1 MNKESNKSIKRKS
14 KYDLWDKR
22 SGIAAKHNDRD
33 VVSGLYYNEYEDKW
47 VSRVSRKVMKMDSD
61 VKMYDFNVFS
71 LEKIKEMFGVEKVE
85 RIGMFLSLI
94 YERSFIEGYDEVEWL
109 GVYFSSDDL
118 KRIIG
123 NDCNVV
129 INKLVNRGVVD
140 FNRKNS
146 KHRVYRSLRYFKL
159 GEVFLN
165 GLSDDFKKV
174 KLKDERFERSL
185 KEYFKRSYD
194 KREGVL
200 KKIEVTLDKCDL
212 VVDDLDLMI
221 NEVYRK
227 RLDKDEVSSDSEYIN
242 DDVKVEIL
250 NKLIDLDTFETE
262 YKRDLRS
269 LYNGYMSIIQ
279 KPVIEEKRC
288 LYRIN
293 RDEYG
298 GRLYHLFSNIPRDF
312 RKKIKIDGKEV
323 VEIDIKAS
331 QPSFLCLLFEKG
343 SRLKI
348 TKGVFEKYNNEQY
361 IRIAKE
367 YGMDIYKYMAII
379 LKGKK
384 FENDAR
390 VRANMKLIF
399 FQLVF
404 GKPRSLLGKYRKKD
418 VCDKLFG
425 PEFYKFLSEL
435 ASLDLEVGLSHK
447 HKNLSFLLQKT
458 ECTFLNKLME
468 EMGDIPFLPIH
479 DSLMVRTTDA
489 KKVKKLFKKAIT
501 DNKLEGIISFS

>member
-1 MNKESNKSIKRKS
+1 MNKVSNKSVLRKS
-14 KYDLWDKR
+14 KYNVYDKR
-22 SGIAAKHNDRD
+22 SGIAVKHNDRD
-33 VVSGLYYNEYEDKW
+33 IDSGLYYNEYEDKW
-47 VSRVSRKVMKMDSD
+47 VSRVSRKVMKRGSD
-61 VKMYDFNVFS
+61 VKMYDFKVFS
-71 LEKIKEMFGVEKVE
+71 LEEIKKVYGKEKVE

-94 YERSFIEGYDEVEWL
+94 YERSFIEGYDEVDWL

-123 NDCNVV
+123 SDYSM
-129 INKLVNRGVVD
+129 IIKKLVNKGVLD
-140 FNRKNS
+140 YNS
-146 KHRVYRSLRYFKL
+146 RYSKYRVYRNLKYFKL
-159 GEVFLN
+159 GEIFLN
-165 GLSDDFKKV
+165 GLSDDFKMV
-174 KLKDERFERSL
+174 EIKDERFENSL
-185 KEYFKRSYD
+185 REYFKRSF
-194 KREGVL
+194 EGRL
-200 KKIEVTLDKCDL
+200 GIMKKIEVTLDKCDL

-227 RLDKDEVSSDSEYIN
+227 RLDKDEVSSESEYIN
-242 DDVKVEIL
+242 DDLKVEIL
-250 NKLIDLDTFETE
+250 NKLIDLDTFEKE
-262 YKRDLRS
+262 YKRDLKS
-269 LYNGYMSIIQ
+269 LYNGYMCIIQ

-312 RKKIKIDGKEV
+312 RTKIKIGGKEV

-343 SRLKI
+343 SRLKF
-348 TKGVFEKYNNEQY
+348 TKGIFEKYNNEQY
-361 IRIAKE
+361 IKIAKE
-367 YGMDIYKYMAII
+367 YGMDIYKYMAIK

-384 FENDAR
+384 FENDVR

-404 GKPRSLLGKYRKKD
+404 GKPRSWLGKYRKKD

-447 HKNLSFLLQKT
+447 HKNLSYLLQKT

-489 KKVKKLFKKAIT
+489 KKVKKLFQKVII

>member
-1 MNKESNKSIKRKS
+1 MKSVYKKNRKGG

-22 SGIAAKHNDRD
+22 SGIEVKHNDRD
-33 VVSGLYYNEYEDKW
+33 VDSGLYYNEYLDRWGKYI
-47 VSRVSRKVMKMDSD
+47 SKKVMKKKSD
-61 VKMYDFNVFS
+61 VKMYDFKVFS
-71 LEKIKEMFGVEKVE
+71 LEEIKKIYGKEKVE
-85 RIGMFLSLI
+85 RIGVFLSLI
-94 YERSFIEGYDEVEWL
+94 YERSFIEGYDEVDWL

-118 KRIIG
+118 KRLIG
-123 NDCNVV
+123 SDCNM
-129 INKLVNRGVVD
+129 IIKKLVNKGVLD
-140 FNRKNS
+140 YNS
-146 KHRVYRSLRYFKL
+146 RYSKYRVYRNLKYFKL

-174 KLKDERFERSL
+174 EIMDERFEKSL
-185 KEYFKRSYD
+185 KEYFKRSFEGR
-194 KREGVL
+194 KGVL

-212 VVDDLDLMI
+212 VVENLDLMI
-221 NEVYRK
+221 DEVFRK
-227 RLDKDEVSSDSEYIN
+227 RLDKDVAIAESEYIGN
-242 DDVKVEIL
+242 EVKDEIL
-250 NKLIDLDTFETE
+250 NKLTDLDTFEKE

-269 LYNGYMSIIQ
+269 LYNAYMSIMQ
-279 KPVIEEKRC
+279 KSIIEEKRC

-293 RDEYG
+293 RDDYG

-312 RKKIKIDGKEV
+312 RKKIKIGGKEI

-348 TKGVFEKYNNEQY
+348 TKGIFEKYNNEKY
-361 IRIAKE
+361 IKIAKE
-367 YGMDIYKYMAII
+367 YGMDIYKYMAIM
-379 LKGKK
+379 LRGKR
-384 FENDAR
+384 FENDATVR
-390 VRANMKLIF
+390 VNMKQIF

-404 GKPRSLLGKYRKKD
+404 GKPRTRLGLYKKKD

-458 ECTFLNKLME
+458 ECAFLNKLME
-468 EMGDIPFLPIH
+468 EIGDIPFLPIH

-489 KKVKKLFKKAIT
+489 KKVKKLFKKAIV
-501 DNKLEGIISFS
+501 DNKLEGILSFS

>member
-1 MNKESNKSIKRKS
+1 MKSVYKKNRKGG

-22 SGIAAKHNDRD
+22 SGIEVKHNDRD
-33 VVSGLYYNEYEDKW
+33 VDSGLYYNEYLEKW
-47 VSRVSRKVMKMDSD
+47 GKYISKKVMKKKSD
-61 VKMYDFNVFS
+61 VKMYDFKVFS
-71 LEKIKEMFGVEKVE
+71 LEEIRKIYGKEKVE
-85 RIGMFLSLI
+85 RIGVFLSLI
-94 YERSFIEGYDEVEWL
+94 YERSFIEGYDEVDWL

-123 NDCNVV
+123 NDCNMV
-129 INKLVNRGVVD
+129 IKKLVNRGVLD
-140 FNRKNS
+140 YNS
-146 KHRVYRSLRYFKL
+146 RYSKYRVYRNLKYFKL

-174 KLKDERFERSL
+174 EIMDERFEKSL
-185 KEYFKRSYD
+185 KEYFKRSFEGR
-194 KREGVL
+194 KGVL

-212 VVDDLDLMI
+212 VVEDLDLMI
-221 NEVYRK
+221 DEVYRK
-227 RLDKDEVSSDSEYIN
+227 RLEKDVVSSESEYIG
-242 DDVKVEIL
+242 DELKVEIL
-250 NKLIDLDTFETE
+250 NKLIDLDTFEKV
-262 YKRDLRS
+262 YKRDLRN
-269 LYNGYMSIIQ
+269 LYNAYMSIMQ
-279 KPVIEEKRC
+279 KSIIEEKRC

-293 RDEYG
+293 RDDYG

-312 RKKIKIDGKEV
+312 RRKIKIGGKEV

-343 SRLKI
+343 SRLKF
-348 TKGVFEKYNNEQY
+348 TKGIFEKYNNEQY
-361 IRIAKE
+361 IKIAKE
-367 YGMDIYKYMAII
+367 YGMDIYKYMAIK
-379 LKGKK
+379 LKGKR
-384 FENDAR
+384 FENHATVR
-390 VRANMKLIF
+390 VNMKQIF

-404 GKPRSLLGKYRKKD
+404 GKPRTRLGMYKKKE
-418 VCDKLFG
+418 VCNKLFG

-489 KKVKKLFKKAIT
+489 KKVKKLFKKAII

>member
-22 SGIAAKHNDRD
+22 SGIDVKHNDRD
-33 VVSGLYYNEYEDKW
+33 IDSGLYYNEYENKW
-47 VSRVSRKVMKMDSD
+47 VSRVSRKVMKRGSD
-61 VKMYDFNVFS
+61 IKMYDFKAFS
-71 LEKIKEMFGVEKVE
+71 VEEIKKIYGKEKVE

-94 YERSFIEGYDEVEWL
+94 YERSFIEGYDEVDWL

-118 KRIIG
+118 KRLIGSDYNVIIK
-123 NDCNVV
+123 
-129 INKLVNRGVVD
+129 KLVNKGVLD
-140 FNRKNS
+140 YNS
-146 KHRVYRSLRYFKL
+146 RYSKYRVYRNLKYFKL

-174 KLKDERFERSL
+174 EIKDERFEKSL
-185 KEYFKRSYD
+185 KEYFKRSFE
-194 KREGVL
+194 KRKGVL

-212 VVDDLDLMI
+212 VVEDLDSMI
-221 NEVYRK
+221 DEVYRK
-227 RLDKDEVSSDSEYIN
+227 RLEKDVVSSESEFIG
-242 DDVKVEIL
+242 DELKVEIL
-250 NKLIDLDTFETE
+250 NKLIDLDTFEKV

-269 LYNGYMSIIQ
+269 LYNAYMSIIQ
-279 KPVIEEKRC
+279 KSIIEEKRC

-293 RDEYG
+293 RDDYG
-298 GRLYHLFSNIPRDF
+298 GRLYHMFSNIPKDF
-312 RKKIKIDGKEV
+312 RSKIKIGGKDV

-343 SRLKI
+343 SRLKF
-348 TKGVFEKYNNEQY
+348 TKGIFEKYNNEQY
-361 IRIAKE
+361 IKIAKE
-367 YGMDIYKYMAII
+367 YGMDIYKYMAIK

-384 FENDAR
+384 FENDAIVR
-390 VRANMKLIF
+390 VNMKQIF

-404 GKPRSLLGKYRKKD
+404 GKPRTRLGMYKKKEI
-418 VCDKLFG
+418 CDKLFG

-447 HKNLSFLLQKT
+447 HKNLSYLLQKT

-479 DSLMVRTTDA
+479 DSLMVRITDA
-489 KKVKKLFKKAIT
+489 KKVKKLFQKVII
-501 DNKLEGIISFS
+501 DNKMDGILSFS

>member
-1 MNKESNKSIKRKS
+1 MNKVSNKSVLRKS
-14 KYDLWDKR
+14 KYNVYDKR
-22 SGIAAKHNDRD
+22 SGIAVKHNDRD
-33 VVSGLYYNEYEDKW
+33 IDSGLYYNEYEDKW
-47 VSRVSRKVMKMDSD
+47 VSRVSRKVMKKGSD
-61 VKMYDFNVFS
+61 VKMYDFKVFS
-71 LEKIKEMFGVEKVE
+71 LEEIKKVYGVEKVE

-94 YERSFIEGYDEVEWL
+94 YERSFIEGYDEVDWL

-123 NDCNVV
+123 KDFIKI
-129 INKLVNRGVVD
+129 INKLVNRGVLD
-140 FNRKNS
+140 YNS
-146 KHRVYRSLRYFKL
+146 RYSKYRVYRNLKYFKL
-159 GEVFLN
+159 GEIFLN
-165 GLSDDFKKV
+165 GLSDDFKMV
-174 KLKDERFERSL
+174 EIKDERFENSL
-185 KEYFKRSYD
+185 REYFKRSF
-194 KREGVL
+194 EGRKGIM

-212 VVDDLDLMI
+212 VVDNLDLMI

-227 RLDKDEVSSDSEYIN
+227 RLDKDEVSSESEYIG
-242 DDVKVEIL
+242 DELKVEIL
-250 NKLIDLDTFETE
+250 NKLIDLDTFEKE
-262 YKRDLRS
+262 YKRDLKS
-269 LYNGYMSIIQ
+269 LYNGYMCIIQ

-312 RKKIKIDGKEV
+312 RTKIKIGGKEV

-343 SRLKI
+343 SRLKF
-348 TKGVFEKYNNEQY
+348 TKGIFEKYNNEQY
-361 IRIAKE
+361 IKIAKE
-367 YGMDIYKYMAII
+367 YGMDIYKYMAIK

-384 FENDAR
+384 FENDVR

-404 GKPRSLLGKYRKKD
+404 GKPRSWLGKYRKKD

-425 PEFYKFLSEL
+425 PEFYKFLSAL

-489 KKVKKLFKKAIT
+489 KKVKKLFQKVII
-501 DNKLEGIISFS
+501 DNKLEGILTFS

>member
-1 MNKESNKSIKRKS
+1 
-14 KYDLWDKR
+14 
-22 SGIAAKHNDRD
+22 
-33 VVSGLYYNEYEDKW
+33 
-47 VSRVSRKVMKMDSD
+47 MKKKSD
-61 VKMYDFNVFS
+61 VKMYDFKVFS
-71 LEKIKEMFGVEKVE
+71 LEEIRKIYGKEKVE

-94 YERSFIEGYDEVEWL
+94 YERSFIEGYDEVDWL

-118 KRIIG
+118 KRLIG
-123 NDCNVV
+123 SDCNM
-129 INKLVNRGVVD
+129 IIKKLVIKGVLD
-140 FNRKNS
+140 YNS
-146 KHRVYRSLRYFKL
+146 RYSKYRVYRNLKYFKL
-159 GEVFLN
+159 GELFLN
-165 GLSDDFKKV
+165 GMSDDFKKV
-174 KLKDERFERSL
+174 EIMDERFEKSL
-185 KEYFKRSYD
+185 KEYFKRSFD
-194 KREGVL
+194 KRKGVL

-212 VVDDLDLMI
+212 VIEDLDLMI
-221 NEVYRK
+221 DEVYRK
-227 RLDKDEVSSDSEYIN
+227 RLDKDVASAESEYIN
-242 DDVKVEIL
+242 DDVKDEIL
-250 NKLIDLDTFETE
+250 SKLTDLDTFEKE

-269 LYNGYMSIIQ
+269 LYNGYMCIIQ
-279 KPVIEEKRC
+279 KSVIEEKRC

-293 RDEYG
+293 RDDYG

-312 RKKIKIDGKEV
+312 RRKIKIGGKEV

-343 SRLKI
+343 SRLKF
-348 TKGVFEKYNNEQY
+348 TKGIFEKYNNEQY
-361 IRIAKE
+361 IKIAKE
-367 YGMDIYKYMAII
+367 YGMDIYKYMAIK

-384 FENDAR
+384 FENDPIVR
-390 VRANMKLIF
+390 VNMKQIF

-404 GKPRSLLGKYRKKD
+404 GKPRTRLGMYKKKE

-425 PEFYKFLSEL
+425 PEFYKFLSAL

-479 DSLMVRTTDA
+479 DSLMVRATDA
-489 KKVKKLFKKAIT
+489 KKVKKLFQKAII

>member
-1 MNKESNKSIKRKS
+1 MKSVYKKNRKGG

-22 SGIAAKHNDRD
+22 SGIEVKHNDRD
-33 VVSGLYYNEYEDKW
+33 VDSGLYYNEYLEKW
-47 VSRVSRKVMKMDSD
+47 GKYISKKVMKKKSD
-61 VKMYDFNVFS
+61 VKMYDFKVFS
-71 LEKIKEMFGVEKVE
+71 LEEIKKIYGKEKVE
-85 RIGMFLSLI
+85 RIGVFLSLI
-94 YERSFIEGYDEVEWL
+94 YERSFIEGYDEVDWL

-118 KRIIG
+118 KRLIG
-123 NDCNVV
+123 SDCNM
-129 INKLVNRGVVD
+129 IIKKLVNKGVLD
-140 FNRKNS
+140 YNS
-146 KHRVYRSLRYFKL
+146 RYSKYRVYRNLKYFKL

-174 KLKDERFERSL
+174 EIMDERFEKSL
-185 KEYFKRSYD
+185 KEYFKRSFEGR
-194 KREGVL
+194 KGVL

-212 VVDDLDLMI
+212 VVEDLDLMI
-221 NEVYRK
+221 DEVFRK
-227 RLDKDEVSSDSEYIN
+227 RLDKDVVTSESEYIGEE
-242 DDVKVEIL
+242 VKIEIL
-250 NKLIDLDTFETE
+250 NKLTDLDTFEKD

-269 LYNGYMSIIQ
+269 LYNAYMSIMQ
-279 KPVIEEKRC
+279 KSIIEEKRC

-293 RDEYG
+293 RDDYG

-312 RKKIKIDGKEV
+312 RKKIKIGGKEV

-348 TKGVFEKYNNEQY
+348 TKGIFEKYNNEQY
-361 IRIAKE
+361 IKIAKE
-367 YGMDIYKYMAII
+367 YGMDIYKYMAIM

-384 FENDAR
+384 FENDER

-404 GKPRSLLGKYRKKD
+404 GKPRSWLGMYRKKD

-425 PEFYKFLSEL
+425 PEFYNFLSEL
-435 ASLDLEVGLSHK
+435 ASLDLEKGLSHK
-447 HKNLSFLLQKT
+447 HKNLSYLLQKT

-489 KKVKKLFKKAIT
+489 NKVKKLFKKAII
-501 DNKLEGIISFS
+501 DSKLEGIISFS

>member
-1 MNKESNKSIKRKS
+1 MKSVYKKNRKGG

-22 SGIAAKHNDRD
+22 SGIDVKHNDRD
-33 VVSGLYYNEYEDKW
+33 VDSGLYYNEYLDRWGKYI
-47 VSRVSRKVMKMDSD
+47 SKKVMKKKSD
-61 VKMYDFNVFS
+61 VKMYDFKVFS
-71 LEKIKEMFGVEKVE
+71 LEEIRKIYGKEKVE

-94 YERSFIEGYDEVEWL
+94 YERSFIEGYDEVDWL

-118 KRIIG
+118 KRLIG
-123 NDCNVV
+123 SDCNM
-129 INKLVNRGVVD
+129 IIKKLVIKGVLD
-140 FNRKNS
+140 YNS
-146 KHRVYRSLRYFKL
+146 RYSKYRVYRNLKYFKL
-159 GEVFLN
+159 GELFLN
-165 GLSDDFKKV
+165 GMSDDFKKV
-174 KLKDERFERSL
+174 EIMDERFEKSL
-185 KEYFKRSYD
+185 KEYFKRSFD
-194 KREGVL
+194 KRKGVL

-212 VVDDLDLMI
+212 VIEDLDLMI
-221 NEVYRK
+221 DEVYRK
-227 RLDKDEVSSDSEYIN
+227 RLDKDVASAESEYIN
-242 DDVKVEIL
+242 DDVKDEIL
-250 NKLIDLDTFETE
+250 SKLTDLDTFEKE

-269 LYNGYMSIIQ
+269 LYNGYMCIIQ
-279 KPVIEEKRC
+279 KSVIEEKRC

-293 RDEYG
+293 RDDYG

-312 RKKIKIDGKEV
+312 RRKIKIGGKEV

-343 SRLKI
+343 SRLKF
-348 TKGVFEKYNNEQY
+348 TKGIFEKYNNEQY
-361 IRIAKE
+361 IKIAKE
-367 YGMDIYKYMAII
+367 YGMDIYKYMAIK

-384 FENDAR
+384 FENDPIVR
-390 VRANMKLIF
+390 VNMKQIF

-404 GKPRSLLGKYRKKD
+404 GKPRTRLGMYKKKE

-425 PEFYKFLSEL
+425 PEFYKFLSAL

-479 DSLMVRTTDA
+479 DSLMVRATDA
-489 KKVKKLFKKAIT
+489 KKVKKLFQKAII

>member
-1 MNKESNKSIKRKS
+1 MKSVYKKNRKGG

-22 SGIAAKHNDRD
+22 SGIEVKHNDRD
-33 VVSGLYYNEYEDKW
+33 VDSGLYYNEYLEKW
-47 VSRVSRKVMKMDSD
+47 GKYISKKVMKKKSD
-61 VKMYDFNVFS
+61 VKMYNFNVFS
-71 LEKIKEMFGVEKVE
+71 LEEIRKIYGKEKVE
-85 RIGMFLSLI
+85 RIGVFLSLI
-94 YERSFIEGYDEVEWL
+94 YERSFIEGYDEVDWL

-123 NDCNVV
+123 NDCNMV
-129 INKLVNRGVVD
+129 IKKLVNRGVLD
-140 FNRKNS
+140 YNS
-146 KHRVYRSLRYFKL
+146 RYSKYRVYRNLKYFKL

-165 GLSDDFKKV
+165 GLSDDLKKV
-174 KLKDERFERSL
+174 EIMDERFEKSL
-185 KEYFKRSYD
+185 KEYFKRSFEGR
-194 KREGVL
+194 KGVL

-212 VVDDLDLMI
+212 VIEDLDLMVD
-221 NEVYRK
+221 EVYRK
-227 RLDKDEVSSDSEYIN
+227 RLEKDVVSSESEYIG
-242 DDVKVEIL
+242 DELKVEIL
-250 NKLIDLDTFETE
+250 NKLIDLDTFEKV

-269 LYNGYMSIIQ
+269 LYNAYMSIMQ
-279 KPVIEEKRC
+279 KSIIEEKRC

-293 RDEYG
+293 RDDYG

-312 RKKIKIDGKEV
+312 RKKIKIGGKDV

-348 TKGVFEKYNNEQY
+348 TKGIFEKYNNEKY
-361 IRIAKE
+361 IKIAKE
-367 YGMDIYKYMAII
+367 YGMDIYKYMAIM

-384 FENDAR
+384 FENDATVR
-390 VRANMKLIF
+390 VNMKQIF

-404 GKPRSLLGKYRKKD
+404 GKPRTRLGMYRKKD

-435 ASLDLEVGLSHK
+435 ASMDLEVGLSHK
-447 HKNLSFLLQKT
+447 HKNLSYLLQKT

-489 KKVKKLFKKAIT
+489 KKVKKLFKKAII
-501 DNKLEGIISFS
+501 DNKLEGILSFS

>member
-1 MNKESNKSIKRKS
+1 MKSVYKKNRKGG

-22 SGIAAKHNDRD
+22 SGIDVKHNDRD
-33 VVSGLYYNEYEDKW
+33 VDSGLYYNEYLDRWGKYI
-47 VSRVSRKVMKMDSD
+47 SKKVMKKKSD
-61 VKMYDFNVFS
+61 VKMYDFKVFS
-71 LEKIKEMFGVEKVE
+71 LEEIRKIYGKEKVE

-94 YERSFIEGYDEVEWL
+94 YERSFIEGYDEVDWL

-118 KRIIG
+118 KRLIG
-123 NDCNVV
+123 SDCNM
-129 INKLVNRGVVD
+129 IIKKLVIKGVLD
-140 FNRKNS
+140 YNS
-146 KHRVYRSLRYFKL
+146 RYSKYRVYRNLKYFKL
-159 GEVFLN
+159 GELFLN
-165 GLSDDFKKV
+165 GMSDDFKKV
-174 KLKDERFERSL
+174 EIMDERFEKSL
-185 KEYFKRSYD
+185 KEYFKRSFD
-194 KREGVL
+194 KRKGVL

-212 VVDDLDLMI
+212 VIEDLDLMI
-221 NEVYRK
+221 DEVYRK
-227 RLDKDEVSSDSEYIN
+227 RLDKDVASAESEYIN
-242 DDVKVEIL
+242 DDVKDEIL
-250 NKLIDLDTFETE
+250 SKLTDLDTFEKE

-269 LYNGYMSIIQ
+269 LYNGYMCIIQ
-279 KPVIEEKRC
+279 KSVIEEKRC

-293 RDEYG
+293 RDDYG

-312 RKKIKIDGKEV
+312 RRKIKIGGKEV

-343 SRLKI
+343 SRLKF
-348 TKGVFEKYNNEQY
+348 TKGIFEKYNNEQY
-361 IRIAKE
+361 IKIAKE
-367 YGMDIYKYMAII
+367 YGMDIYKYMAIK

-384 FENDAR
+384 FENDPIVR
-390 VRANMKLIF
+390 VNMKQIF

-404 GKPRSLLGKYRKKD
+404 GKPRTRLGMYKKKE

-425 PEFYKFLSEL
+425 PEFYKFLSAL

-479 DSLMVRTTDA
+479 DSLMVRATDA
-489 KKVKKLFKKAIT
+489 KKVKKLFQKAII
-501 DNKLEGIISFS
+501 DNKLEGILTFS

>member
-1 MNKESNKSIKRKS
+1 
-14 KYDLWDKR
+14 
-22 SGIAAKHNDRD
+22 
-33 VVSGLYYNEYEDKW
+33 
-47 VSRVSRKVMKMDSD
+47 
-61 VKMYDFNVFS
+61 VFS
-71 LEKIKEMFGVEKVE
+71 LEEIRKIYGKEKVE
-85 RIGMFLSLI
+85 RIGVFLSLI
-94 YERSFIEGYDEVEWL
+94 YERSFIEGYDEVDWL

-123 NDCNVV
+123 NDCNMV
-129 INKLVNRGVVD
+129 IKKLVNRGVLD
-140 FNRKNS
+140 YNS
-146 KHRVYRSLRYFKL
+146 RYSKYRVYRNLKYFKL

-165 GLSDDFKKV
+165 GLSDDLKKV
-174 KLKDERFERSL
+174 EIMDERFEKSL
-185 KEYFKRSYD
+185 KEYFKRSFEGR
-194 KREGVL
+194 KGVL

-212 VVDDLDLMI
+212 VIEDLDLMI
-221 NEVYRK
+221 DEVYRK
-227 RLDKDEVSSDSEYIN
+227 RLEKDVVSSESEYIG
-242 DDVKVEIL
+242 DELKVEIL
-250 NKLIDLDTFETE
+250 NKLIDLDTFEKV

-269 LYNGYMSIIQ
+269 LYNAYMSIMQ
-279 KPVIEEKRC
+279 KSIIEEKRC

-293 RDEYG
+293 RDDYG

-312 RKKIKIDGKEV
+312 RKKIKIGGKDV

-348 TKGVFEKYNNEQY
+348 TKGIFEKYNNEKY
-361 IRIAKE
+361 IKIAKE
-367 YGMDIYKYMAII
+367 YGMDIYKYMAIM

-384 FENDAR
+384 FENDATVR
-390 VRANMKLIF
+390 VNMKQIF

-404 GKPRSLLGKYRKKD
+404 GKPRTRLGMYRKKD

-435 ASLDLEVGLSHK
+435 ASMDLEVGLSHK
-447 HKNLSFLLQKT
+447 HKNLSYLLQKT

-489 KKVKKLFKKAIT
+489 KKVKKLFKKAII
-501 DNKLEGIISFS
+501 DNKLEGILSFS

>member
-1 MNKESNKSIKRKS
+1 MKSVYKKNRKGG

-22 SGIAAKHNDRD
+22 SGIEVKHNDRD
-33 VVSGLYYNEYEDKW
+33 VDSGLYYNEYLEKW
-47 VSRVSRKVMKMDSD
+47 GKYISKKVMKKKSD
-61 VKMYDFNVFS
+61 VKMYNFNVFS
-71 LEKIKEMFGVEKVE
+71 LEEIRKIYGKEKVE
-85 RIGMFLSLI
+85 RIGVFLSLI
-94 YERSFIEGYDEVEWL
+94 YERSFIEGYDEVDWL

-118 KRIIG
+118 KRLIG
-123 NDCNVV
+123 SDCNM
-129 INKLVNRGVVD
+129 IIKKLVNKGVLD
-140 FNRKNS
+140 YNS
-146 KHRVYRSLRYFKL
+146 RYSKYRVYRNLKYFKL

-174 KLKDERFERSL
+174 EIMDERFEKSL
-185 KEYFKRSYD
+185 KEYFKRSFEGR
-194 KREGVL
+194 KGVL

-212 VVDDLDLMI
+212 VVEDLDLMI
-221 NEVYRK
+221 DEVYRK
-227 RLDKDEVSSDSEYIN
+227 RLEKDVVSSESEYIG
-242 DDVKVEIL
+242 DELKVEIL
-250 NKLIDLDTFETE
+250 NKLIDLDTFEKV

-269 LYNGYMSIIQ
+269 LYNAYMSIMQ
-279 KPVIEEKRC
+279 KSIIEEKRC

-293 RDEYG
+293 RDDYG

-312 RKKIKIDGKEV
+312 RRKIKIGGKEV

-343 SRLKI
+343 SRLKF
-348 TKGVFEKYNNEQY
+348 TKGIFEKYNNEQY
-361 IRIAKE
+361 IKIAKE
-367 YGMDIYKYMAII
+367 YGMDIYKYMAIK
-379 LKGKK
+379 LKGKR
-384 FENDAR
+384 FENDAT

-404 GKPRSLLGKYRKKD
+404 GKPRTRLGMYKKKD

-489 KKVKKLFKKAIT
+489 KKVKKLFQKVII
-501 DNKLEGIISFS
+501 DNKLDGILSFS